1 MQIDYC
7 MLQNMQII
15 YYIILYV
22 FSPKNERKVK
32 KKLHAKSESSKKKR
46 FFVKVGKKVSYF
58 EVPRTLK
65 PWDNLSTLSPA
76 LSALLDHNTDSQYKV
91 RTKRSEEL

>member
-15 YYIILYV
+15 YYIILYA

-32 KKLHAKSESSKKKR
+32 KNFMLKMKVAKRKS
-46 FFVKVGKKVSYF
+46 F
-58 EVPRTLK
+58 L
-65 PWDNLSTLSPA
+65 
-76 LSALLDHNTDSQYKV
+76 
-91 RTKRSEEL
+91 

>member
-32 KKLHAKSESSKKKR
+32 KKLHAKNESSKKKT

-58 EVPRTLK
+58 
-65 PWDNLSTLSPA
+65 
-76 LSALLDHNTDSQYKV
+76 
-91 RTKRSEEL
+91 